1 MMGCH
6 PIACLEQEV
15 LTLLLGGGLDDMEIS
30 GCSPGVILSE
40 DCLRNDL
47 KLLGEAWG
55 AVKDGL
61 RKERQTKK
69 RGENRMIKFQR
80 WHWGSWAWT
89 RDEGIYE

>member
-6 PIACLEQEV
+6 SIACLEREV
-15 LTLLLGGGLDDMEIS
+15 LTLLLGGGLDDVEIS

-55 AVKDGL
+55 AVKGGL
-61 RKERQTKK
+61 QERKADKEERRK
-69 RGENRMIKFQR
+69 
-80 WHWGSWAWT
+80 
-89 RDEGIYE
+89 